1 MQLRPMHLTLSGVFC
16 LVQQQTT
23 LKTIALGI
31 SLNLSRLALSY
42 STSSS
47 VAALGVLLFL
57 TACGP
62 ASTSQA
68 DPHPPAAAPTVSTER
83 PLTRTPVPSNGS
95 GGVTAATGP
104 QVTLNNFTFTP
115 QTITV
120 KSGTTVTWVN
130 HDDTPHTVTS
140 ADHLFGS
147 SALDTDDQFTYRFS
161 ATGTFQYFCT
171 IHPRMTATVI
181 VQ

>member
-1 MQLRPMHLTLSGVFC
+1 MELRPMHLTLSGVFC
-16 LVQQQTT
+16 L
-23 LKTIALGI
+23 
-31 SLNLSRLALSY
+31 
-42 STSSS
+42 
-47 VAALGVLLFL
+47 GVLLCL

-68 DPHPPAAAPTVSTER
+68 GPPAPAAAPTVSTER
-83 PLTRTPVPSNGS
+83 PLTPTPVPSNGS
-95 GGVTAATGP
+95 GGVTAAAG
-104 QVTLNNFTFTP
+104 QVTLSNFTFTP

-147 SALDTDDQFTYRFS
+147 AALDTDDQFTYRFS
-161 ATGTFQYFCT
+161 APGTFRYFCT
-171 IHPRMTATVI
+171 IHPKMTATVI